1 MLALFAFNAC
11 EQPTFIYEPEN
22 ECLTFSANSGNWLH
36 SDDPVVEISVELT
49 RGVVTT
55 DLSVPLTLAGDNIFS
70 LTTASP
76 VHFASG
82 EATKVIQ
89 IGYDATQA
97 VAGESYTFTL
107 SFDAAKASPSGWN
120 EFKGTLTM
128 PGGNTSEYEDYAT
141 VEFYQGKV
149 NSCVRLEQELH
160 STLQVSKLDPNKY
173 RIKNAMN
180 SYIDLDFTIDSDGK
194 VYLSNETT
202 LCPFDNEQYIK
213 IPSSIEYEGETI
225 TFWIDPN
232 PKYNKIDAYP
242 GTGAHLMDMTSE
254 GGTSITWYVWM
265 ETKSKGILTF
275 SPDDDGWWRM
285 YYDVVNT
292 SPKPDPD
299 LDFDRLGKVEFYQ
312 GKINSCVTSEAV
324 LHSLLLV
331 NKYEPNTYRIKN
343 AMNSGIDLD
352 FTIDVEEKVHLSN
365 ATTLCPFDNE
375 QYIKI
380 PSTVLYEGEP
390 ITFWIDPNPKYN
402 KIDAYPGTGAH
413 LMDMTSEGGTSITW
427 YVWMETAS
435 KGILLFTPDDD
446 GWWRMYYDVTEVY
459 L

>member
-11 EQPTFIYEPEN
+11 EEPTFIYEPEN
-22 ECLTFSANSGNWLH
+22 DCLTFNTNATSWVAA
-36 SDDPVVEISVELT
+36 DDLTMEIELT
-49 RGVVTT
+49 RGVINK
-55 DLSVPLTLAGDNIFS
+55 DLMVNLTLAGDPIIS
-70 LTTASP
+70 MTTPAALQ
-76 VHFASG
+76 FAAG
-82 EATKVIQ
+82 EATKKIQ
-89 IGYDATQA
+89 FSYDATQV
-97 VAGESYTFTL
+97 VAGTSYEFTL
-107 SFDAAKASPSGWN
+107 SFDKEMVSPSGWST
-120 EFKGTLTM
+120 FTGTLVA
-128 PGGNTSEYEDYAT
+128 PGGATSEYEDYAT
-141 VEFYQGKV
+141 VEFYQGKI

-180 SYIDLDFTIDSDGK
+180 SGIDLDFTIDSDGI
-194 VYLSNETT
+194 VHLNNETA

-232 PKYNKIDAYP
+232 PKYNKIAEFP

-265 ETKSKGILTF
+265 ETASKGILLFT
-275 SPDDDGWWRM
+275 PDDDGWWRM

-299 LDFDRLGKVEFYQ
+299 LDYDRLGKVVFYQ

-331 NKYEPNTYRIKN
+331 SKYEPNTYRIKN

-352 FTIDVEEKVHLSN
+352 FTIDVEEKVHLIN

-402 KIDAYPGTGAH
+402 KSDAYPGTGAH

-446 GWWRMYYDVTEVY
+446 GWWRMYYDVCEIF
-459 L
+459 